1 MYYIMISRWHSF
13 IWVVTNAVS
22 WNLYPG
28 LVSWIISAID
38 GVDSV
43 GGSDTQL
50 VGLMRLQI
58 QIADI
63 IRETHLVWIVF

>member
-13 IWVVTNAVS
+13 IWVVTNVVS

-28 LVSWIISAID
+28 LVSWIISVID
-38 GVDSV
+38 GVDSI

-50 VGLMRLQI
+50 VGLMRLQT
-58 QIADI
+58 QIVDI
-63 IRETHLVWIVF
+63 IRETHLLWIVF